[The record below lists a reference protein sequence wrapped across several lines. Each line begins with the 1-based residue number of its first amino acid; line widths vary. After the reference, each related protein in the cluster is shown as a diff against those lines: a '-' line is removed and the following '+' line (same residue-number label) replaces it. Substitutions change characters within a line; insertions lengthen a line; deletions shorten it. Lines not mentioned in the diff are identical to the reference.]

1 MRCRPTSAICAS
13 PPRCCAPSRIW
24 TAISRGK
31 SWRALRPSSPC
42 PSCRFYTAIEQLS
55 GKDGEKAGGFRKYGK
70 HYVKCAQGDTGAL
83 EVIADSGTVSGAQI
97 KAADVTPV
105 ADPAYKPAAG
115 DYVKAV
121 AGAEINFMI
130 LHAPALIQ
138 FQKHVAPKIVSPEQ
152 NQTGDAWKYGTATSA
167 SRTSTQISSPVCSA
181 IIRPPASE
189 KGDHHGQIDR

>member
-1 MRCRPTSAICAS
+1 MRCRPTSATCAS

-24 TAISRGK
+24 TAISRG
-31 SWRALRPSSPC
+31 SPGELC
-42 PSCRFYTAIEQLS
+42 VRQAVPQRRFYTAIEQLS
-55 GKDGEKAGGFRKYGK
+55 GKDGEKAGGFRKYGN
-70 HYVKCAQGDTGAL
+70 HVKCAQGDTGAL

-130 LHAPALIQ
+130 LHTPALIQ

-152 NQTGDAWKYGTATSA
+152 NQTGDARKYGYRNFGIADVYANKARRCVLPS
-167 SRTSTQISSPVCSA
+167 
-181 IIRPPASE
+181 
-189 KGDHHGQIDR
+189 